1 MSEENREVF
10 ENAQNI
16 VLSTINYFLENST
29 NSYEDFQQIPI
40 STEYNAKVNTP
51 IYEQNNKENI

>member
-40 STEYNAKVNTP
+40 SIEYNAKVNTP